1 MQTVFSL
8 KFQSAPGSI
17 GQVREAATQLLFTAK
32 GQNIPTF
39 LVGHVTKDGSLAGP
53 KALEHVVDTV
63 LYFEGE
69 RHHSHRVVRAVKNR
83 FGAVSELGVFE
94 MTGDRP
100 ASRCRIRR
108 SCFSPSGRRTRPGR
122 RCCAAVEGSRPILVE
137 VQALVSTS
145 TYGNARRMASG
156 IDQQRLSLLLAVLEK
171 RAGLNLIG
179 DDVFVNIAGGMTRR
193 RAGVRSRRRSP
204 RSRRAC
210 ATASIPPTTA
220 VFGEVG
226 LAGEVRGIAQA
237 ALRVRE
243 AAQMGFTPLHH
254 ARGEHRPDRSRAPA
268 MRARRRPHRRRS
280 ARRSCSIGEALGRA
294 R

>member
-17 GQVREAATQLLFTAK
+17 GQVREAATQFLFTAK
-32 GQNIPTF
+32 GHNIPTF

-94 MTGDRP
+94 MTGTGLRP
-100 ASRCRIRR
+100 VPN
-108 SCFSPSGRRTRPGR
+108 PSALFLAERPTATPGSAVL
-122 RCCAAVEGSRPILVE
+122 CCLEGSRPLLVE

-145 TYGNARRMASG
+145 SYGMARRMAVG
-156 IDQQRLSLLLAVLEK
+156 IDQNRLSLLLAVLEK
-171 RAGLNLIG
+171 RAGLHLVS
-179 DDVFVNIAGGMTRR
+179 DDVFVNIAGRDEHR
-193 RAGVRSRRRSP
+193 RAGGRPRRSSRP
-204 RSRRAC
+204 SRRAC
-210 ATASIPPTTA
+210 ATARLPQGTA

-226 LAGEVRGIAQA
+226 LGGEVRGVAQA
-237 ALRVRE
+237 RLRIRE
-243 AAQMGFTPLHH
+243 AEQMGFTRIVLPASNMDASE
-254 ARGEHRPDRSRAPA
+254 ARGQ
-268 MRARRRPHRRRS
+268 
-280 ARRSCSIGEALGRA
+280 G
-294 R
+294 